1 MEDRTLNLIAR
12 IQHFYDYMNQR
23 KSDLTEEIIVKNP
36 EVVKHLNAAYE
47 DLQDEFLSSFKEFI
61 YQK

>member
-1 MEDRTLNLIAR
+1 MEDKTITLIAR
-12 IQHFYDYMNQR
+12 IQHFYDYMSQR
-23 KSDLTEEIIVKNP
+23 RADLSEEIIVQNP

-47 DLQDEFLSSFKEFI
+47 DLQEEFLDSFREFI

>member
-1 MEDRTLNLIAR
+1 MEDKTFTLIAR
-12 IQHFYDYMNQR
+12 IQHFYDYMSQR
-23 KSDLTEEIIVKNP
+23 KQDLSEEIIVQNP

-47 DLQDEFLSSFKEFI
+47 DLQEEFLSSFKEFI